1 MVKLGGIVG
10 LFGGGGGDVVE
21 EEEGLGLGKLSICE
35 KSDVMRGGEVDLE
48 EWMGPSSA
56 VEGYVPVDR
65 SSCKFKDGSKGK
77 FDDGKPYS
85 SLTI

>member
-10 LFGGGGGDVVE
+10 LFGDGDVVE